1 MIDLEKPDYNT
12 DAYDEIMARRDAR
25 MALSQQDELVE
36 ELTGVIVP
44 GHDEI
49 GMNMRGFL
57 WLVAGTFILMSL
69 FGLIANP
76 IGGFALA
83 GILSLLWCWMVSA
96 AKEVAASA
104 DGAGN
109 MYRTQRVGPEPGWAE
124 QREAREEIVKAVAE
138 HESASDLLTNLDNP
152 DYVRTLKEALHRDEH
167 GWTMSD

>member
-1 MIDLEKPDYNT
+1 MSDQERPEYDT
-12 DAYDEIMARRDAR
+12 TAYDEIMARREAR
-25 MALSQQDELVE
+25 SALAQQDELIE

-57 WLVAGTFILMSL
+57 WLVAGSFILMSL
-69 FGLIANP
+69 FGVFAHPL
-76 IGGFALA
+76 GGFAMA
-83 GILSLLWCWMVSA
+83 GILSLLWCWMVGA
-96 AKEVAASA
+96 AKEIAASA

-109 MYRTQRVGPEPGWAE
+109 MYRLQRVGPEPGWAE
-124 QREAREEIVKAVAE
+124 QREAREEIVRAVVAE
-138 HESASDLLTNLDNP
+138 ESSADLLNNLDNP